1 MNNTL
6 YKIKDYYITII
17 FLILNIVVYMSY
29 TFVGEI
35 VYNIGCLDA
44 GLVISQKEYYRIFS
58 CMFLH
63 MDIEHIVSNMIF
75 LVALGQMLEMVTGH
89 ISFLIVYLFSG
100 IGGSIFSLA
109 YMILTAQY
117 YTSIGAS
124 GAVFGLVGALLFL
137 VVMNNGR
144 YAGIS
149 LPRILFAI
157 FYMIYSG
164 YNSPQVDNSA
174 HIGGLIAGMIT
185 MLVIYFIGKIK
196 RVHCT

>member
-1 MNNTL
+1 M
-6 YKIKDYYITII
+6 
-17 FLILNIVVYMSY
+17 
-29 TFVGEI
+29 
-35 VYNIGCLDA
+35 YNIGCLDA

-157 FYMIYSG
+157 FY
-164 YNSPQVDNSA
+164 
-174 HIGGLIAGMIT
+174 
-185 MLVIYFIGKIK
+185 
-196 RVHCT
+196 